1 MQASLDDEELF
12 SEASEEIE
20 SKVEE
25 SIEDF
30 RSSLP
35 DSTSIMEVEGENIVG
50 VLNSFKSGLEAE
62 TKEPLREAIKWFEVG
77 KRADAFD
84 EEFIDNI
91 EEEIDNL
98 NSIAKSIDD
107 AKESTM
113 ELTDAIAE
121 LKRSL

>member
-1 MQASLDDEELF
+1 MEASLDDEGLF

-20 SKVEE
+20 RKVED
-25 SIEDF
+25 SIEAF

-35 DSTSIMEVEGENIVG
+35 DSTSIMEVKGENIVG
-50 VLNSFKSGLEAE
+50 ILNSFKSDIEVE
-62 TKEPLREAIKWFEVG
+62 NEEYLREAIKWFEVG

-84 EEFIDNI
+84 EEFINHM
-91 EEEIDNL
+91 EGEIDNL
-98 NSIAKSIDD
+98 NNIAKSIYD
-107 AKESTM
+107 AKEITM

>member
-1 MQASLDDEELF
+1 MQASLDDDELF

-20 SKVEE
+20 RKVED
-25 SIEDF
+25 SIEAF

-35 DSTSIMEVEGENIVG
+35 DSNSIMEVEGGNIVG
-50 VLNSFKSGLEAE
+50 ILNSFKSDIEVE
-62 TKEPLREAIKWFEVG
+62 NEESLREAIKWFEVG

-84 EEFIDNI
+84 EEFIDHM

-98 NSIAKSIDD
+98 NNIAKSIDD

>member
-20 SKVEE
+20 RKVED
-25 SIEDF
+25 SIEAF

-35 DSTSIMEVEGENIVG
+35 DSTSIMEIEGENIVG
-50 VLNSFKSGLEAE
+50 ILNSFKSDIEVE
-62 TKEPLREAIKWFEVG
+62 NKEYLREAIKWFEVG

-84 EEFIDNI
+84 EEFIDRI
-91 EEEIDNL
+91 EGEIDNL
-98 NSIAKSIDD
+98 NNIAKSIDN